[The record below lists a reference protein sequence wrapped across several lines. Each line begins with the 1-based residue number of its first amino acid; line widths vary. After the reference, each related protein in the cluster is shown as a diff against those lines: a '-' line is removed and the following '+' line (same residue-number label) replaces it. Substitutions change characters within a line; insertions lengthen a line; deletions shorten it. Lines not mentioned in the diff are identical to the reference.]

1 LLPFAYVL
9 TIITDGRAEIK
20 RFILTTPF
28 IMVSTSIAFDTTLP
42 ALVRVCYSALEDFSG
57 EHPTCWPGY
66 EAIAGK
72 VGCSARWIPELLKR
86 LVKAGLLLIQH
97 RPGKTNIY
105 TLLGRV
111 ARQKTVPAPAPSSPV
126 PPKLGNYEQKP
137 TTKTNRDRAYRRLNA
152 NKKGP
157 VVFEKYLPGGKYQ
170 AAVIS

>member
-1 LLPFAYVL
+1 MS
-9 TIITDGRAEIK
+9 TN
-20 RFILTTPF
+20 TPF
-28 IMVSTSIAFDTTLP
+28 TMTANSILFDTTLP

-57 EHPTCWPGY
+57 EHRTCWPGY

-86 LVKAGLLLIQH
+86 LVEAGLLLIQH

-111 ARQKTVPAPAPSSPV
+111 ARQKAVPAPSSP
-126 PPKLGNYEQKP
+126 PPRKPDNYEQKP
-137 TTKTNRDRAYRRLNA
+137 TTKTKEDRAYRPFNGD
-152 NKKGP
+152 KKKPKGP
-157 VVFEKYLPGGKYQ
+157 IHFDKYLEGGKYQ